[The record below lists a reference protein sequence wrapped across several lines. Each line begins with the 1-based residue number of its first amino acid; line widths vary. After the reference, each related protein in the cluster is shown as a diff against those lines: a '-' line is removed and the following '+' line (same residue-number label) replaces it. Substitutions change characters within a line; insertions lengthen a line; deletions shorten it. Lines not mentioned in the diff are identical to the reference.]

1 MVAEERLALS
11 ALVPDPSNVRRHP
24 ALNRML
30 IEESLREVGAAR
42 SIVVDE
48 DNVVLA
54 GVATWQSARALGFT
68 SVRVVESDGTELVA
82 VRRRNLEATG
92 KVRLGLFDNRSGEES
107 DWDQPMLGQLA
118 QVQDLDPYFS
128 KEQLQVAIAAAN
140 AMREQFAPAVEP
152 TVGARVVTMADME
165 TARHTLQVAMPPPD
179 LADVACPGCG
189 TTFTVLA

>member
-1 MVAEERLALS
+1 LTALT
-11 ALVPDPSNVRRHP
+11 PDPSNVRRHP

-68 SVRVVESDGTELVA
+68 SVRVVESDGTDLVA
-82 VRRRNLEATG
+82 VRRRNLGAKG

-107 DWDQPMLGQLA
+107 DWDEPMLGQLA
-118 QVQDLDPYFS
+118 QVMDLDDYFS
-128 KEQLQVAIAAAN
+128 KEQVQVAIAAAQ

-152 TVGARVVTMADME
+152 SAGARIVTMADIE
-165 TARHTLQVAMPPPD
+165 TARHTLSVATPPPD
-179 LADVACPGCG
+179 LTDVACPGCG
-189 TTFTVLA
+189 TTFTVLS